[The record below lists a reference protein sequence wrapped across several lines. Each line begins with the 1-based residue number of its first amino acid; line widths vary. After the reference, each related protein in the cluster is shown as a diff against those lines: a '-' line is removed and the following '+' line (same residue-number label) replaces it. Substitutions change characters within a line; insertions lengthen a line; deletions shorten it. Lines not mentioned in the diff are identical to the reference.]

1 MCTLETLARE
11 NKEGSDVAIRLEF
24 SPGRVTAFL
33 EGEIDHHN
41 AAALRTCIDE
51 AVEQHRPEL
60 LRMDFGGVSF
70 MDSSGVGLVMGRAGV
85 MRVLGGRVEAVNLT
99 PQAFK
104 VMQLANLDQ
113 LAVIRQKTGQK
124 APQRKEGQYES
135 E

>member
-1 MCTLETLARE
+1 M
-11 NKEGSDVAIRLEF
+11 AIRLEI
-24 SPGRVTAFL
+24 SPGCVTAFL

-41 AAALRTCIDE
+41 AAALRVCIDE
-51 AVEQHRPEL
+51 AVEQYRPET

-70 MDSSGVGLVMGRAGV
+70 MDSSGVGLVMGRAGI

-104 VMQLANLDQ
+104 VMQLANLGR
-113 LAVIRQKTGQK
+113 LAVIRQKARQR
-124 APQRKEGQYES
+124 APQRKEGQHES